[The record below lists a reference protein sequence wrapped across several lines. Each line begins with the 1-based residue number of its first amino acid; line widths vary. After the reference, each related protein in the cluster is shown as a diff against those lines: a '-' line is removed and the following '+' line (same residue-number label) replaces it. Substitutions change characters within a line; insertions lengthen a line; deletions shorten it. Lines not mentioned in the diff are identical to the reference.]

1 MKAQKP
7 IPKKALMHTT
17 DDDHNSAAKKKKAS
31 TGLTNSAMHR
41 LH

>member
-1 MKAQKP
+1 
-7 IPKKALMHTT
+7 LMHTT